1 MTTMK
6 RLLVLM
12 KRLWALP
19 AILLLSGCN
28 ITILNPKSVTGEEQ
42 AFLIRLS
49 LIIMS
54 VVIVT
59 VFILLIRFIYK
70 YRESNLSEG
79 YVPKDVL
86 GNKKLETT
94 WTLIPVMLL
103 AVLAVPTIAIT
114 YYQSPVSDSAAK
126 KDGVHVEV
134 VGEQFQWTF
143 IHENEKEEKDE
154 LVIPEGEP
162 IIFHLYSKDVIH
174 SFWIP
179 ELSGKVDVMPHE
191 ELIYEVED
199 PEIGSYD
206 GKCAEYCGIQHA
218 NMRFDV
224 QVVSKEDY
232 KNYLDE

>member
-1 MTTMK
+1 MTKMK

-28 ITILNPKSVTGEEQ
+28 ITILNPESTTGEEQ

-49 LIIMS
+49 RMIMS

-59 VFILLIRFIYK
+59 VFILLIRFVYK
-70 YRESNLSEG
+70 YRKSNLSES

-114 YYQSPVSDSAAK
+114 YCQASVCDSGGK
-126 KDGVHVEV
+126 KGGVHVAG
-134 VGEQFQWTF
+134 VGEQCQCIF
-143 IHENEKEEKDE
+143 IHENEKEETDE
-154 LVIPEGEP
+154 LVIPEGERVT
-162 IIFHLYSKDVIH
+162 FHLYSKDVIH
-174 SFWIP
+174 SFWSP
-179 ELSGKVDVMPHE
+179 EL
-191 ELIYEVED
+191 
-199 PEIGSYD
+199 
-206 GKCAEYCGIQHA
+206 
-218 NMRFDV
+218 
-224 QVVSKEDY
+224 
-232 KNYLDE
+232 